1 MHVFGMIHMTHRR
14 LRTACRYQAVSAR
27 LMYVCGS
34 SLVTCDNAGDAT
46 SRAETYLA
54 ACHVF
59 LTKLFVTSLTLFLQ
73 ALLAT
78 LPFPQ
83 DYRLAVRDRRQLLV
97 VEVVPFPCVKT
108 QSISSLLDLLEF
120 SA

>member
-1 MHVFGMIHMTHRR
+1 MHVSGMIHMTHRR
-14 LRTACRYQAVSAR
+14 PHKACRFQTESASVR
-27 LMYVCGS
+27 SVCGN
-34 SLVTCDNAGDAT
+34 SLVTCDSAGDAT

-59 LTKLFVTSLTLFLQ
+59 STKLSVTSLTLFLQ

-108 QSISSLLDLLEF
+108 QWRSCLLDFLES